1 MELNVSYGRGS
12 GHVNF
17 YGEAAFDQL
26 KAHDT
31 ISERWAEDDYD
42 ETSAVPYHAVD
53 YAYVYRGYMP
63 RPVRDE
69 NCNEKCGFNIFVDG
83 STTPIFVTE
92 GMSIPV
98 SESFT
103 VWSERDE
110 EHGGYYPSVNFR
122 DPDLPESVAYP
133 SDYEDRV
140 VWSIYWNVQVSG
152 GYDRIRFQ
160 AMSSFDCP
168 YFYFYVTKPS
178 N

>member
-1 MELNVSYGRGS
+1 MELNVSYGRDGENMS
-12 GHVNF
+12 F
-17 YGEAAFDQL
+17 YREAAFDQL

-42 ETSAVPYHAVD
+42 ETYAVPYHAVD

-69 NCNEKCGFNIFVDG
+69 NCEGKCGFNIYVDG
-83 STTPIFVTE
+83 STTPTFVTE

-103 VWSERDE
+103 FTSKQD
-110 EHGGYYPSVNFR
+110 EHGSYYPAVNKH
-122 DPDLPESVAYP
+122 DTLPPEVA
-133 SDYEDRV
+133 SANDYGDDGVIWRV
-140 VWSIYWNVQVSG
+140 YWDVQVSG
-152 GYDRIRFQ
+152 GYDRIRFE

>member
-12 GHVNF
+12 GNVSF
-17 YGEAAFDQL
+17 YSEAILDQL
-26 KAHDT
+26 KAHET
-31 ISERWAEDDYD
+31 LSERWAEGGEDATY
-42 ETSAVPYHAVD
+42 AVPYHAVD
-53 YAYVYRGYMP
+53 YAYIYRGYMP
-63 RPVRDE
+63 WPVRDE
-69 NCNEKCGFNIFVDG
+69 NCEGKCGFNIYVDG

-103 VWSERDE
+103 YTSQA
-110 EHGGYYPSVNFR
+110 EHGSYYPAVNKN
-122 DPDLPESVAYP
+122 DTLPPEVASSNEYG
-133 SDYEDRV
+133 DDGV
-140 VWSIYWNVQVSG
+140 IWSIYWNVQVSG